1 MPRRKK
7 PADIPA
13 PPNFE
18 KSYADLLIDSPA
30 ERKRIARLL
39 PRISDYRAFR
49 RDVVDVSHWTHM
61 ELYERKRSNQ
71 KAVYAALDDLHSKL
85 ESAHRALLDL
95 GYDGSEALYRRAAR
109 RIAQDPDR
117 NGEDIWQRLETLD
130 RRPSGAARIQ
140 WLVCALADGVRWAAE
155 ARAFVGKPG
164 TITIESDSNDP
175 RSAPRRRGGG
185 RPRGWAAENAL
196 HRLIGIWEEQTDG
209 RPTIVTDPKTGH
221 KSGHFLE
228 FSEAILVPIY
238 QAMGLK
244 PPGVGALAQK
254 LLYPPRGSGRD

>member
-1 MPRRKK
+1 MPRRK
-7 PADIPA
+7 PVENPA

-18 KSYADLLIDSPA
+18 ESYGDLLIDSPA

-39 PRISDYRAFR
+39 PHISDYRAFR

-71 KAVYAALDDLHSKL
+71 KAVYAALDDLHSKI
-85 ESAHRALLDL
+85 ESAHRALLDV
-95 GYDGSEALYRRAAR
+95 GYDGSQALYRRAERQEAQGSR
-109 RIAQDPDR
+109 RSGDDL
-117 NGEDIWQRLETLD
+117 WQWLETHD

-140 WLVCALADGVRWAAE
+140 WLGRALADGAHWAAE

-164 TITIESDSNDP
+164 TITDESDSDDP

-196 HRLIGIWEEQTDG
+196 HQLIGIWEEQTG
-209 RPTIVTDPKTGH
+209 RPPTIGTDSTTGH
-221 KSGHFLE
+221 KSGRFLE

-238 QAMGLK
+238 QAIGLT
-244 PPGVGALAQK
+244 PPRIGALAQK
-254 LLYPPRGSGRD
+254 LLYPPRGSGRG